1 MTFASGGGN
10 LRLMALSERDRAILD
25 LERSWW
31 TEPGPKEA
39 AIRARLNL
47 SSARYYELL
56 GQLVRSADA
65 FAYDPLVVRRLLRG
79 QARRRRAR
87 ILGRSVGGPIGR

>member
-1 MTFASGGGN
+1 MHPVGATLPA
-10 LRLMALSERDRAILD
+10 MALAERERAILD

-31 TEPGPKEA
+31 AEDGPKHDL
-39 AIRARLNL
+39 IRSRLGL

-56 GQLVRSADA
+56 GQLLWSPDA
-65 FAYDPLVVRRLLRG
+65 VEYDPLVVRRLRRK

-87 ILGRSVGGPIGR
+87 IEGRPAGEPPGR